1 MTTYSFIASG
11 LFGEEDSSES
21 IVSMSPV
28 QTTISGAISSE
39 LVDELV
45 SAEWPPTGVLALF
58 MGGCL
63 PELEGLDR
71 FWRDELDSL
80 TSLVGPFAKLL
91 LVLCPGRD
99 RELLP
104 ISFKGQQLDD

>member
-1 MTTYSFIASG
+1 MVTYSSIGSG
-11 LFGEEDSSES
+11 LSGKGDSSES
-21 IVSMSPV
+21 IRSMSPV

-58 MGGCL
+58 IGGCL

-71 FWRDELDSL
+71 FERDESTSL
-80 TSLVGPFAKLL
+80 TSFV
-91 LVLCPGRD
+91 
-99 RELLP
+99 
-104 ISFKGQQLDD
+104 